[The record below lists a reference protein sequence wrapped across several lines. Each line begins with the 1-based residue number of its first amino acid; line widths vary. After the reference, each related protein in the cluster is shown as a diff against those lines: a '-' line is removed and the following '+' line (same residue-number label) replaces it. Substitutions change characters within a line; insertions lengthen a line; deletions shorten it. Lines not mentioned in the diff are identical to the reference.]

1 MAYGMITTNDLRQQF
16 AKDIDKMWFS
26 ELVRR
31 TKYYM
36 ALMNDKAN
44 ADPGESWVEATMSE
58 FPIAPKYKEGQ
69 KPTLFMPTD
78 GNKITRTYVKAGLET
93 MLTDEALQDD
103 VHGKLKGL
111 APLLVDSV
119 VERLEYD
126 AAALIQLGTT
136 TSTGEDGNPLFYA
149 THHPLEA
156 PSVSINNL
164 STADLGPVSLQA
176 AFEYGDLMVGENGF
190 KRPIKLTGIIGAPQL
205 KWVANDLLKS
215 AGRVWNYNGSD
226 ANGNLLLSK
235 GGVTPTTAG
244 DIAPNGQTQN
254 LFAPKNGIVDDWS
267 IFLDPYITDA
277 DCWCA
282 VYEGYKFSLRWKWQ
296 PKLEN
301 DGNFDIGAKVYKASA
316 RYGIACNKYRYM
328 YGGVG
333 A

>member
-1 MAYGMITTNDLRQQF
+1 MPYGMITNNDLRQQVNK
-16 AKDIDKMWFS
+16 AIDKEWFL
-26 ELVRR
+26 ELARR
-31 TKYYM
+31 KKYYM
-36 ALMNDKAN
+36 AMLNDKRQAP
-44 ADPGESWVEATMSE
+44 PGDTYVEGTLSE

-69 KPTLFMPTD
+69 KPMLFQPAD
-78 GNKITRTYVKAGLET
+78 GNLVSRSYVKAGLET
-93 MLTDEALQDD
+93 MLTDEKLQDD
-103 VHGKLKGL
+103 VHGYVGRL

-126 AAALIQLGTT
+126 AAALVQSGTSLT
-136 TSTGEDGNPLFYA
+136 AEDGKAIFANNHAPIGA
-149 THHPLEA
+149 TSLT
-156 PSVSINNL
+156 INNL
-164 STADLGPVSLQA
+164 STADLGPVALQA
-176 AFEYGDLMVGENGF
+176 AFEYGDLMIGENGF
-190 KRPIKLTGIIGAPQL
+190 KRPIKLVGIIGAPQL

-215 AGRVWNYNGSD
+215 AGRVWQYNGSD

-244 DIAPNGQTQN
+244 DIAPYGQAQN

-267 IFLDPYITDA
+267 IFLNPYITDA

-282 VYEGYKFSLRWKWQ
+282 CYEGYKFTMLTKWA

-301 DGNFDIGAKVYKASA
+301 DGNFDIGAKVYKAST
-316 RYGIACNKYRYM
+316 RYSMFVNKYRYL